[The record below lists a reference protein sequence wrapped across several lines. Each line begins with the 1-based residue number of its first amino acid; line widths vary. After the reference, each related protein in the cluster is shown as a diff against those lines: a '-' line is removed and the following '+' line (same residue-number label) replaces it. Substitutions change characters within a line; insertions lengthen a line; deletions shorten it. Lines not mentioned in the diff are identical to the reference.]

1 MRIQRGAF
9 NLFFGMAMAAAIG
22 CVGSALAAEKPAGP
36 AKAAE
41 GKDKKPKDASPDKQA
56 SSLRLHVEAG
66 SGGVGTGK
74 IQVLRTNSVFLTVE
88 RSPFVDE
95 GFIEE
100 ARVVE
105 GIGGHMI
112 SVRYNSQ
119 GALRLQMWT
128 ASNPGRHVAVWAKWT
143 EARWIAAPI
152 PPKPL
157 EDGVIIFTPDAS
169 REESERIVRGLNNVA
184 IKLGNQQKPKKAA
197 KTAKAKAK
205 EDKSPDDDLFIK

>member
-1 MRIQRGAF
+1 MRIHRSAF
-9 NLFFGMAMAAAIG
+9 NLFFGLLMAMATASCATG
-22 CVGSALAAEKPAGP
+22 ADTP
-36 AKAAE
+36 
-41 GKDKKPKDASPDKQA
+41 KKPKDEKEKKTEDAKPEKQA
-56 SSLRLHVEAG
+56 SSLRLHMEATA
-66 SGGVGTGK
+66 GGVGSGK
-74 IQVLRTNSVFLTVE
+74 ISVLRTNAITLTVE

-112 SVRYNSQ
+112 YIRYNSQ

-143 EARWIAAPI
+143 EARWIGAPI

-157 EDGVIIFTPDAS
+157 EDGVIVFTPDAS

-184 IKLGNQQKPKKAA
+184 IKLGNQEKPKKAA

-205 EDKSPDDDLFIK
+205 EKKAAEEDPFLK

>member
-9 NLFFGMAMAAAIG
+9 NLFFGLCMALWMTGCATGSDGAKKKADPDAA
-22 CVGSALAAEKPAGP
+22 
-36 AKAAE
+36 
-41 GKDKKPKDASPDKQA
+41 PKDAKPEKQA
-56 SSLRLHVEAG
+56 SSLRLHMETS
-66 SGGVGTGK
+66 SGGVGSGK
-74 IQVLRTNSVFLTVE
+74 VQVLRTNTLTFTVE

-100 ARVVE
+100 ARVGE

-112 SVRYNSQ
+112 YVRYNSQ
-119 GALRLQMWT
+119 GAMRLQMWT

-157 EDGVIIFTPDAS
+157 EDGVIVFTPDAS
-169 REESERIVRGLNNVA
+169 REEADRIVRGLNNVA
-184 IKLGNQQKPKKAA
+184 IKLGNQQKPAKAPKSA
-197 KTAKAKAK
+197 KANAKAKAK
-205 EDKSPDDDLFIK
+205 AKGSSEEDLFLK

>member
-1 MRIQRGAF
+1 MSIHRRAF
-9 NLFFGMAMAAAIG
+9 NLFFGMGLALL
-22 CVGSALAAEKPAGP
+22 LAAGTQGADTPKKSKDNA
-36 AKAAE
+36 
-41 GKDKKPKDASPDKQA
+41 DKKPKDASPEKQA
-56 SSLRLHVEAG
+56 SSIRLHMEAG
-66 SGGVGTGK
+66 SGGVGSGK
-74 IQVLRTNSVFLTVE
+74 IQVLRTNTLTLTVE

-112 SVRYNSQ
+112 SIRYNSQ

-157 EDGVIIFTPDAS
+157 EDGVIVFTPDAT
-169 REESERIVRGLNNVA
+169 REESERIVRGLNNIA
-184 IKLGNQQKPKKAA
+184 IKLGNQEKPKKAA

-205 EDKSPDDDLFIK
+205 EKKAAEEDPFLK

>member
-1 MRIQRGAF
+1 MRIHRSAF
-9 NLFFGMAMAAAIG
+9 NLFFGLLMTMAAAG
-22 CVGSALAAEKPAGP
+22 CATGADAP
-36 AKAAE
+36 
-41 GKDKKPKDASPDKQA
+41 KKPKDEKEKKTQDAKPDKQA
-56 SSLRLHVEAG
+56 SSLRLHMEAT
-66 SGGVGTGK
+66 SGGVGSGQIK
-74 IQVLRTNSVFLTVE
+74 VLRTNAITLSVE

-112 SVRYNSQ
+112 YIRYNSQ

-157 EDGVIIFTPDAS
+157 EDGAIVFTPDAS

-184 IKLGNQQKPKKAA
+184 IKLGNQEKPKKAA
-197 KTAKAKAK
+197 KTAKAKEK
-205 EDKSPDDDLFIK
+205 EKKAAGDDPFLK